1 MEQDKE
7 NYYKKKIKELKNKL
21 KKKNKD
27 NFVEKNLSLFKDFL
41 SREGEFLGHSDLA
54 QRYFYTHKHG
64 GKEIPATRLNLFIE
78 DILLAKVML
87 NVAVQPKDYGV
98 RYSMGVD
105 ALIRHLKK
113 GRVNRTHSTKKK
125 D

>member
-27 NFVEKNLSLFKDFL
+27 NFVEKNLSLFKDIL
-41 SREGEFLGHSDLA
+41 SREGEILGHSDLA
-54 QRYFYTHKHG
+54 QRYFYTHKRG

-78 DILLAKVML
+78 DLLLAKVML
-87 NVAVQPKDYGV
+87 NESLEQKEYSV
-98 RYSMGVD
+98 RYSMAVD
-105 ALIRHLKK
+105 SLIRHLQKD
-113 GRVNRTHSTKKK
+113 RVKRPHSRK
-125 D
+125 